1 MKEDLNMETPFELVT
16 YGFTMMTKEEKER
29 NEEMEEMKVKI

>member
-16 YGFTMMTKEEKER
+16 YGFTMMTKEDKER
-29 NEEMEEMKVKI
+29 DEEMEEIKLKI